1 VDAPTT
7 TTPRGWKKGMRE
19 GMGGIKPQMN
29 GDEQK
34 EWMEYWFS
42 PIELKNPLARIYGD
56 FEKFV
61 GISFGS
67 K

>member
-1 VDAPTT
+1 
-7 TTPRGWKKGMRE
+7 
-19 GMGGIKPQMN
+19 MGGIKPQMN